1 MRCFATGGEARKV
14 GLPKYTP
21 LEDLVTTCERLYE
34 AHGFVKWA
42 DVGKVHGVSR
52 QAVLNRLQTAS
63 ERGDLEPGTLDRWR
77 SASSR
82 RARTK
87 SNEQLRRE
95 NERLQ
100 ISLTLTPNNR
110 TWLDTECL
118 ARQCRPADIINGL
131 ITKARETN
139 K

>member
-1 MRCFATGGEARKV
+1 M

-21 LEDLVTTCERLYE
+21 LEDLVKTCERLYE
-34 AHGFVKWA
+34 AYGFVKWA

-63 ERGDLEPGTLDRWR
+63 ERGDLPPGALDRWR
-77 SASSR
+77 SASAR
-82 RARTK
+82 RARAK

-131 ITKARETN
+131 ITKAREG
-139 K
+139 

>member
-1 MRCFATGGEARKV
+1 M

-21 LEDLVTTCERLYE
+21 LEDLVKTCERLYE
-34 AHGFVKWA
+34 AYGFVKWA

-63 ERGDLEPGTLDRWR
+63 ERGDLPPGTLDRWR